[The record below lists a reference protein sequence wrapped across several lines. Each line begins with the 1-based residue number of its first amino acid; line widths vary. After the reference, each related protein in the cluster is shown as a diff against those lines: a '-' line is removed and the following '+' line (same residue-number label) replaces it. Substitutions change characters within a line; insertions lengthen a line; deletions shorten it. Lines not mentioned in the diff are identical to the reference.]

1 MGLRRDMLL
10 RQNRDAPARAADVKV
25 HEHARESP
33 SVDVRNRRKRVVR
46 CAFNSVAWTS
56 TWQRQ

>member
-25 HEHARESP
+25 HEHAGSP
-33 SVDVRNRRKRVVR
+33 Q
-46 CAFNSVAWTS
+46 AWTCATGVSESFDGPS
-56 TWQRQ
+56 TA